1 MTINDVFVKILLSLL
16 SAILLIACST
26 TTYAEDD
33 KSSEAIAKQLIGLC
47 HGKQVLLLGE
57 THQNPMSQELFLSLV
72 RNLLGQGKH
81 VFVGLEISSDQQSNL
96 DSLLAGSTGDAPQLY
111 PAIDHSAYRNMLKQL
126 GHYPKSV
133 LTVAAIDA
141 AVRENNRDEMMAR
154 AIINAVSSKKFT
166 AIAVLVGNLHAIK
179 EIKWHPESA
188 ASTRYLA
195 ERLVEKGIDV
205 CSVMQDFTTKDA
217 PVVLSGQTPEKAAML
232 LEAIKSTYHA
242 EDMTGDSVTD
252 AIVVW

>member
-1 MTINDVFVKILLSLL
+1 MIKDVFVKRIWSLC
-16 SAILLIACST
+16 SAILIILYCT
-26 TTYAEDD
+26 PTYAGDE
-33 KSSEAIAKQLIGLC
+33 KNSEAIAKQILGLC
-47 HGKQVLLLGE
+47 REKQVLLLGE

-72 RNLLGQGKH
+72 RNLQGQGKY

-96 DSLLAGSTGDAPQLY
+96 DALLAGSTGSELQLY

-126 GHYPKSV
+126 GDYPKSV

-141 AVRENNRDEMMAR
+141 AVKENNRDEIMAG

-166 AIAVLVGNLHAIK
+166 AITVLVGNLHAIK
-179 EIKWHPESA
+179 DIKWHPESA

-205 CSVMQDFTTKDA
+205 CSVMQDFTTKDV
-217 PVVLSGQTPEKAAML
+217 PVVLSGQTPEKAAMSL
-232 LEAIKSTYHA
+232 DIIKSTYHA
-242 EDMTGDSVTD
+242 EDMKGDYVAD

>member
-1 MTINDVFVKILLSLL
+1 VKRLLSLFT
-16 SAILLIACST
+16 AILIILSCT
-26 TTYAEDD
+26 PTYAVDN
-33 KSSEAIAKQLIGLC
+33 KNSEAIAKQLLGLC
-47 HGKQVLLLGE
+47 HRKQVFLLGE

-96 DSLLAGSTGDAPQLY
+96 DALLAGSTGSELRLY

-126 GHYPKSV
+126 GDYPKSV

-141 AVRENNRDEMMAR
+141 AVRENNRDEIMAR
-154 AIINAVSSKKFT
+154 AIIDAVSSQKFT
-166 AIAVLVGNLHAIK
+166 AITVLVGNLHAIK

-195 ERLVEKGIDV
+195 ERLVEKGMDV

-217 PVVLSGQTPEKAAML
+217 PVILSGQTPEKAAMSL
-232 LEAIKSTYHA
+232 DIIKSTYHA